1 MVVGEAQAVAADP
14 DHPQS
19 PARVHIVGDK
29 DLVAELVQLLVA
41 VHVVVP
47 GEAHG
52 HGVAVGR
59 QELLQLVHLLEI
71 EGAWAQVYGV
81 VGEHHHALGRRLLEL
96 LEPIPQPGQRAAL
109 EVVQIGHLAEDPT
122 DVASTEVQAQEA
134 QPAVVEDQVLEPG
147 VHSFFRVLHERIRL
161 EPPLQLSRQ
170 QQELRQV
177 DMFQNLLVTDYMFV
191 KDRLFASLNLNEKEM
206 QLYDTVANLLE
217 RNIIK
222 PDLVIYLQADTDTL
236 IKNIAARGREMEQ
249 EITWDYI
256 DALNQVYTEYF
267 FRYQETPLV
276 IINTSNIDFV
286 HNENDLKEV
295 INYIRQPI
303 SGTKFY
309 NPVSEL

>member
-1 MVVGEAQAVAADP
+1 MRNLYYIA
-14 DHPQS
+14 
-19 PARVHIVGDK
+19 
-29 DLVAELVQLLVA
+29 
-41 VHVVVP
+41 
-47 GEAHG
+47 
-52 HGVAVGR
+52 
-59 QELLQLVHLLEI
+59 I
-71 EGAWAQVYGV
+71 EGAIGV
-81 VGEHHHALGRRLLEL
+81 GKTSLANLMSKELGARL
-96 LEPIPQPGQRAAL
+96 
-109 EVVQIGHLAEDPT
+109 
-122 DVASTEVQAQEA
+122 
-134 QPAVVEDQVLEPG
+134 VLEEFEENPFLPDFYKDPERYAFQTQL
-147 VHSFFRVLHERIRL
+147 FFL
-161 EPPLQLSRQ
+161 LQRYRQ

-222 PDLVIYLQADTDTL
+222 SDLVIYLQADTDTQM
-236 IKNIAARGREMEQ
+236 KNIATRGREMEQ

-309 NPVSEL
+309 NPVSDL